1 MATSLI
7 PFDEW
12 VAGTLQNSVPAN
24 ANALRSE
31 ALVANVIS
39 DSVTAQPSDSS
50 STDGDCYIIP
60 AAATGAQWSTFAE
73 GSLAYYRGGTWYEF
87 TAYEGL
93 LKVVAGE
100 IKIFNGSAWEV
111 YGGGGPGGSSSITV
125 QEGGVDVALDVTT
138 VNFTGSGVDVTETSP
153 GVVEVNVSGGG
164 GGGGATDNDWLESIQ
179 EMRAFHN
186 TSSWNV
192 FGQQTPTVTGA
203 ARAQAIDATNAA
215 TGLPRVGADVTV
227 ASTTAVAGWRVGARQ
242 CYVGSSANGGFVFSG
257 GFVIYDGAANSSHRA
272 FVGLYAAGTAPTDVD
287 PSTITSMV
295 GMGYDAAD
303 TNVQFFHNDASG
315 TATKIDTGIAKPT
328 TNNSRGYLVKI
339 ECPPGGPATFTLKEV
354 VAGSTFTAVA
364 STNLPTA
371 TTFLGGLGYAGVGG
385 VSGTIGIAL
394 YRQTVKT
401 PAL

>member
-1 MATSLI
+1 MATSLL

-31 ALVANVIS
+31 ALAANVIS

-100 IKIFNGSAWEV
+100 IQLYNGSAWEV
-111 YGGGGPGGSSSITV
+111 YGGGGPGGSSASTV

-164 GGGGATDNDWLESIQ
+164 GGASPNPAGFDSIQ
-179 EMRAFHN
+179 EWRAFN
-186 TSSWNV
+186 NSSSW
-192 FGQQTPTVTGA
+192 QTLGGEAPTVTGA
-203 ARAQAIDATNAA
+203 ARSRILATTNAA
-215 TGLPRVGADVTV
+215 TSRSSIGADVTV
-227 ASTTAVAGWRVGARQ
+227 ASTTAVAGWRVTRGH
-242 CYVGSSANGGFVFSG
+242 CFIGSGTSG
-257 GFVIYDGAANSSHRA
+257 GFTACYGFTIYEGATNASHRA
-272 FVGLYAAGTAPTDVD
+272 FAGLRGNTAAPTDVD
-287 PSTITSMV
+287 PSTLTSIV
-295 GMGYDAAD
+295 GFGYDAAD
-303 TNVQFFHNDASG
+303 TNIQFMHNDGSG
-315 TATKIDTGIAKPT
+315 TATKVDTGLAKPS
-328 TNNSRGYLVKI
+328 TNAAQGYIVRLV
-339 ECPPGGPATFTLKEV
+339 CPPGGPVAYYIKELV
-354 VAGSTFTAVA
+354 SGTEFSGSA
-364 STNLPTA
+364 STDLPAA
-371 TTFLGGLGYAGVGG
+371 TQLLNFNHYASVGG
-385 VSGTIGIAL
+385 VSSTIGIAF
-394 YRQTVKT
+394 YQQAVTIPT
-401 PAL
+401 